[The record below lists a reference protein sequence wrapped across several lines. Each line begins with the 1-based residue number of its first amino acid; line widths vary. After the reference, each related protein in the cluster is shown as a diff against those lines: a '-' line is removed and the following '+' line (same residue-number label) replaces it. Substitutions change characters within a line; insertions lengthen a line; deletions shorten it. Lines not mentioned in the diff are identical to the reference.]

1 MPLLYEWLEAA
12 VKERGNAAG
21 GAANALVYRDTY
33 LSWRG
38 LIHRVDRRAQDL
50 KALGI
55 GPGTW
60 VGVMLGNVPDFVI
73 LALALSR
80 LEAVLVPLDPT
91 TSSRDLDMILEAA
104 PLRALITR
112 PRGGDTVT
120 AGPPVG
126 LRVGVRPGPPR
137 FVPETRRR
145 LQGTLLNCHLY
156 RREAPADV
164 GGGSEPS
171 VVLFTLDAGGDP
183 KGVVRGESEL
193 GAIAASLG
201 ETLDFSADD
210 RVLCTA
216 PLYHSYGFDLGLLA
230 LLAFRSTLLLDD
242 ETVVARLAKMI
253 RDGAADVFPA
263 GPASYAAL
271 ARLPTAKRVRLR
283 GSRFVSSGSSLSEGV
298 AEAFHQRYG
307 VRLLSC
313 YHSTE
318 AGPVAIDRTGRAP
331 TTVGKPFAGVEL
343 RVASAD
349 GTELP
354 VGTAGPVWVRSGGVA
369 RTSVPRLAV
378 PLRGPGV
385 AVGHLSNEGWFRSG
399 DLGHL
404 DRSGRLV
411 LTGRED
417 DLVKVDGRRVAL
429 GEVEGCLEAFA
440 QVRAAQARV
449 EMDDFAGP
457 RVVARVVSAG
467 RCRAEDLIDH
477 CARNLAPYK
486 VPRQIEF
493 CDHIA

>member
-1 MPLLYEWLEAA
+1 MPLLYEWLESA
-12 VKERGNAAG
+12 VKERGNASG
-21 GAANALVYRDTY
+21 MAANALVYRDTY

-55 GPGTW
+55 GEGTW

-73 LALALSR
+73 LALALSKLR
-80 LEAVLVPLDPT
+80 AVLVPIDPT

-104 PLRALITR
+104 PVRALITR
-112 PRGGDTVT
+112 PRGGDSVT
-120 AGPPVG
+120 ASPPVG
-126 LRVGVRPGPPR
+126 LRVGVRSGAPR
-137 FVPETRRR
+137 FVPEARRR

-156 RREAPADV
+156 RRDASPACEAD
-164 GGGSEPS
+164 PS

-183 KGVVRGESEL
+183 KGVVRSEGELE
-193 GAIAASLG
+193 AIAGSLG
-201 ETLDFSADD
+201 ETLNYAADD

-216 PLYHSYGFDLGLLA
+216 PLYHSYGFDLGLLP

-263 GPASYAAL
+263 GPGTFAAL
-271 ARLPTAKRVRLR
+271 ARLPTAKKVRLP
-283 GSRFVSSGSSLSEGV
+283 GARFVSSGSPLPAGV
-298 AEAFHQRYG
+298 AEAFTQRYG

-318 AGPVAIDRTGRAP
+318 AGPVAIDRSGRAP

-343 RVASAD
+343 RVAAAD
-349 GTELP
+349 GSDLP
-354 VGTAGPVWVRSGGVA
+354 LGTPGPVWVRSRGVA
-369 RTSVPRLAV
+369 PTSVPNVTLIRNA
-378 PLRGPGV
+378 GV
-385 AVGHLSNEGWFRSG
+385 AVGRLSAEGWFRSG
-399 DLGHL
+399 DLGYC

-440 QVRAAQARV
+440 HVREAQARV

-457 RVVARVVSAG
+457 RVVARVVRAG
-467 RCRAEDLIDH
+467 LCRAEDLIDH

-493 CDHIA
+493 CEEIA

>member
-55 GPGTW
+55 GQGTW

-73 LALALSR
+73 LALALSK
-80 LEAVLVPLDPT
+80 LEAVLVPVDPT
-91 TSSRDLDMILEAA
+91 TSTRDLDMILEAA

-112 PRGGDTVT
+112 PRGGDSVT
-120 AGPPVG
+120 SSPPIG
-126 LRVGVRPGPPR
+126 LRVGVRSAPPR

-156 RREAPADV
+156 KREAPEAE
-164 GGGSEPS
+164 GATPS
-171 VVLFTLDAGGDP
+171 VVLFTLDGGGDP
-183 KGVVRGESEL
+183 KGVVRTEGEL
-193 GAIAASLG
+193 AAISATLG
-201 ETLDFSADD
+201 ETLQYGPED

-216 PLYHSYGFDLGLLA
+216 PLYHSYGFDLGLLP
-230 LLAFRSTLLLDD
+230 LLAFGTTLLLDD
-242 ETVVARLAKMI
+242 ETVVARLAKLI

-263 GPASYAAL
+263 APATYAAL
-271 ARLPTAKRVRLR
+271 ARLPTAKKVRLR
-283 GSRFVSSGSSLSEGV
+283 GTRFVSSGSALPEGV

-307 VRLLSC
+307 VRVLSC

-318 AGPVAIDRTGRAP
+318 AGPVAIDRLGRAP
-331 TTVGKPFAGVEL
+331 ATVGKPFAGVEL
-343 RVASAD
+343 RVAAAD
-349 GTELP
+349 GSDLP
-354 VGTAGPVWVRSGGVA
+354 TGTSGPVWVRSGGVA
-369 RTSVPRLAV
+369 KVSVPNLVLPVRNAS
-378 PLRGPGV
+378 V
-385 AVGHLSNEGWFRSG
+385 AVGRLSDEGWFRSG
-399 DLGHL
+399 DLGVL
-404 DRSGRLV
+404 DRAGRLI

-449 EMDDFAGP
+449 EMDDYAGP
-457 RVVARVVSAG
+457 RVVARVVRAG

-493 CDHIA
+493 CEEIA

>member
-1 MPLLYEWLEAA
+1 MPLLYEWLEVA
-12 VKERGNAAG
+12 VKERGNAPG

-73 LALALSR
+73 LALALSK

-112 PRGGDTVT
+112 PRGGDSVT
-120 AGPPVG
+120 TTPPLG
-126 LRVGVRPGPPR
+126 LRVGVRSSPPR
-137 FVPETRRR
+137 YVPETRRR

-156 RREAPADV
+156 RRDAPAQV
-164 GGGSEPS
+164 GGDPS

-183 KGVVRGESEL
+183 KGVVRGEAEL
-193 GAIAASLG
+193 AAIAASLG
-201 ETLDFSADD
+201 ETLDITAED

-216 PLYHSYGFDLGLLA
+216 PLYHGYGFDLGLLP
-230 LLAFRSTLLLDD
+230 LLAFRATLLLDD
-242 ETVVARLAKMI
+242 ETVVSRLAKVL

-263 GPASYAAL
+263 GPGTYAAL
-271 ARLPTAKRVRLR
+271 ARLPTAKKVRLK
-283 GSRFVSSGSSLSEGV
+283 GTRFISSGSRLSPGV

-307 VRLLSC
+307 VRVLSC

-318 AGPVAIDRTGRAP
+318 AGPVAMDRGGRAP
-331 TTVGKPFAGVEL
+331 GTVGKPFAGVEL
-343 RVASAD
+343 RIASAD
-349 GTELP
+349 GQELP
-354 VGTAGPVWVRSGGVA
+354 PTTTGPVWVRAGGVA
-369 RTSVPRLAV
+369 RTSVPRLTVAI
-378 PLRGPGV
+378 RSTGV
-385 AVGHLSNEGWFRSG
+385 AVGHQSDEGWFRTG
-399 DLGHL
+399 DLGCL
-404 DRSGRLV
+404 DRAGRLT
-411 LTGRED
+411 LNGRED

-457 RVVARVVSAG
+457 RVVARVVRTG

-493 CDHIA
+493 CDHLA

>member
-12 VKERGNAAG
+12 VKERGNAADG
-21 GAANALVYRDTY
+21 PANALVYRDTY

-73 LALALSR
+73 LALALSK
-80 LEAVLVPLDPT
+80 LEAVLVPIDPT

-126 LRVGVRPGPPR
+126 LRVALRTAPPR

-156 RREAPADV
+156 RRDAPADL
-164 GGGSEPS
+164 GTSPS

-183 KGVVRGESEL
+183 KGVVRGEAEL
-193 GAIAASLG
+193 AAISASLG
-201 ETLDFSADD
+201 ETLDLRPDD

-216 PLYHSYGFDLGLLA
+216 PLYHSYGFDLGLLP
-230 LLAFRSTLLLDD
+230 LLAFRTTLLLDD
-242 ETVVARLAKMI
+242 ETVVARLAKLI

-263 GPASYAAL
+263 GPGTFAAL
-271 ARLPTAKRVRLR
+271 ARLPTAKRVRLA
-283 GSRFVSSGSSLSEGV
+283 GARFVSSGSTLPAGV

-318 AGPVAIDRTGRAP
+318 AGPVAVDRAGRSP
-331 TTVGKPFAGVEL
+331 VTVGKPFAGVEL
-343 RVASAD
+343 RVAAAD
-349 GTELP
+349 GRDLP
-354 VGTAGPVWVRSGGVA
+354 VGTTGPVWVRAGGIA
-369 RTSVPRLAV
+369 RASVPLLTV
-378 PLRGPGV
+378 PIRSAGV
-385 AVGHLSNEGWFRSG
+385 AVGRLSDEGWFRSG
-399 DLGHL
+399 DLGFL
-404 DRSGRLV
+404 DRLGRLV
-411 LTGRED
+411 LSGRED

-457 RVVARVVSAG
+457 RVVARVVRTG

-477 CARNLAPYK
+477 CAKNLAPYK

>member
-38 LIHRVDRRAQDL
+38 LVHRVDRRAQDL

-55 GPGTW
+55 GRGTW
-60 VGVMLGNVPDFVI
+60 VGIMLGNVPDFVI
-73 LALALSR
+73 LALALSK
-80 LEAVLVPLDPT
+80 LEAVLVPIDPT

-156 RREAPADV
+156 RRDAPVED
-164 GGGSEPS
+164 GPQPS
-171 VVLFTLDAGGDP
+171 VVLFTLDGGGDP

-193 GAIAASLG
+193 EAVAASLG
-201 ETLDFSADD
+201 ETLGYGADD

-216 PLYHSYGFDLGLLA
+216 PLYHSYGFDLGLLP

-253 RDGAADVFPA
+253 RDGTADVFPA
-263 GPASYAAL
+263 GPATYAAL
-271 ARLPTAKRVRLR
+271 ARLPTAKRVRLP
-283 GSRFVSSGSSLSEGV
+283 GARFVSSGSRLPAGV
-298 AEAFHQRYG
+298 ADAFHQRYG
-307 VRLLSC
+307 VRVLSC

-331 TTVGKPFAGVEL
+331 ATVGKPFAGVEL
-343 RVASAD
+343 KVASAD
-349 GTELP
+349 GRELP
-354 VGTAGPVWVRSGGVA
+354 AGTAGPVWVRAGGVA
-369 RTSVPRLAV
+369 RTSVPKLVV
-378 PLRGPGV
+378 PIRGPDV
-385 AVGHLSNEGWFRSG
+385 AVGRLSDEGWFRSG
-399 DLGHL
+399 DLGSL

-411 LTGRED
+411 LDGRED

-449 EMDDFAGP
+449 VMDDFSGP

-493 CDHIA
+493 CDHLV

>member
-1 MPLLYEWLEAA
+1 MPLLYEWLEDA

-73 LALALSR
+73 LALALSK
-80 LEAVLVPLDPT
+80 LDAVLVPVDPT

-104 PLRALITR
+104 PVRALITR
-112 PRGGDTVT
+112 PRGGDSVT
-120 AGPPVG
+120 SAPPIG
-126 LRVGVRPGPPR
+126 LRVGVRPTPPR

-145 LQGTLLNCHLY
+145 LQGTLLNCHIY
-156 RREAPADV
+156 KRDTPEPTD
-164 GGGSEPS
+164 GPDPS

-183 KGVVRGESEL
+183 KGVVRGEAEL
-193 GAIAASLG
+193 AAIAGSLG
-201 ETLDFSADD
+201 ESLSFGADD
-210 RVLCTA
+210 RVMCTA
-216 PLYHSYGFDLGLLA
+216 PLYHSYGFDLGMLPLLR
-230 LLAFRSTLLLDD
+230 FHCTLLLDD
-242 ETVVARLAKMI
+242 ETVVARLAKSI

-263 GPASYAAL
+263 GPATYAAL
-271 ARLPTAKRVRLR
+271 SRLPTAKRVRLP
-283 GSRFVSSGSSLSEGV
+283 GARFVSSGSALPEGV
-298 AEAFHQRYG
+298 ADAFYQRYG
-307 VRLLSC
+307 VRVLSC

-331 TTVGKPFAGVEL
+331 ATVGKPFAGVEL
-343 RVASAD
+343 RVATPD
-349 GTELP
+349 GSDLAT
-354 VGTAGPVWVRSGGVA
+354 GTSGPVWLRSGGVA
-369 RTSVPRLAV
+369 RTSVPRCGAI
-378 PLRGPGV
+378 RSSGV
-385 AVGHLSNEGWFRSG
+385 AVGKFSGDGWFRTG
-399 DLGHL
+399 DLGFL
-404 DRSGRLV
+404 DRSGRLI

-417 DLVKVDGRRVAL
+417 DLVKVEGRRVAL

-457 RVVARVVSAG
+457 RVVARVVRTG
-467 RCRAEDLIDH
+467 GCRAEDLIDH

-486 VPRQIEF
+486 VPRSIEF
-493 CDHIA
+493 CEEIA

>member
-1 MPLLYEWLEAA
+1 MPLLYEWLEGA

-55 GPGTW
+55 GAGTW

-73 LALALSR
+73 LALALSK

-91 TSSRDLDMILEAA
+91 TSSRDLDMILDAA
-104 PLRALITR
+104 PVRALITR

-120 AGPPVG
+120 AGPPPG
-126 LRVGVRPGPPR
+126 LRVGMRSSPPR
-137 FVPETRRR
+137 FVPEARRR

-156 RREAPADV
+156 RRDV
-164 GGGSEPS
+164 PVDAAARGDPS
-171 VVLFTLDAGGDP
+171 VVLFTLDGGGDP

-193 GAIAASLG
+193 AAIAASLG
-201 ETLDFSADD
+201 TTLGYTPDD

-216 PLYHSYGFDLGLLA
+216 PLYHSYGFDLGLLPM
-230 LLAFRSTLLLDD
+230 LAFRSTLMLDD
-242 ETVVARLAKMI
+242 ETVVSRLFKMI
-253 RDGAADVFPA
+253 RDGAANIFPA
-263 GPASYAAL
+263 GPAIYAAL
-271 ARLPTAKRVRLR
+271 ARLPTAKRVRLP
-283 GSRFVSSGSSLSEGV
+283 GARFVSSGSSLPEGV
-298 AEAFHQRYG
+298 AEAFYQRYG
-307 VRLLSC
+307 VRILSC

-318 AGPVAIDRTGRAP
+318 AGPVAIDRNGRAP
-331 TTVGKPFAGVEL
+331 GTVGKPFAGIEL
-343 RVASAD
+343 RVASGD
-349 GTELP
+349 GPDLP
-354 VGTAGPVWVRSGGVA
+354 TGTPGPVWVRAGGVA
-369 RTSVPRLAV
+369 RTSVPRLTV
-378 PLRGPGV
+378 PIRGPGV
-385 AVGHLSNEGWFRSG
+385 AVGRLSDEGWFRSG
-399 DLGHL
+399 DLGYL

-493 CDHIA
+493 CDHLA